1 MKKPLFCS
9 TWIETRI
16 RERKKNDGQSSDSII
31 SFYQNPH
38 LKTNENMEVITVY
51 SLGDVSAENIAVT
64 LHELLY
70 VVTSPE

>member
-1 MKKPLFCS
+1 
-9 TWIETRI
+9 
-16 RERKKNDGQSSDSII
+16 
-31 SFYQNPH
+31 
-38 LKTNENMEVITVY
+38 MEVITVY